1 MNEQEFLKHITDC
14 AAEIQKSISR
24 TMPIKAGRIAKDLFQ
39 ENFLKGGFVDGGIHE
54 WQPSKRLGTKNDE
67 GKVVGKAKG
76 AKGEYKTLMSSRNN
90 LFNSI
95 EYRIDD
101 SGVVI
106 ENRVPYAAVHNE
118 GLRAGR
124 GKGFTM
130 PQRQFI
136 GDSKELDEAIED
148 MIENELTKILKL

>member
-1 MNEQEFLKHITDC
+1 MTDHKFTSRIADC

-118 GLRAGR
+118 GLHAGR

-136 GDSKELDEAIED
+136 GDSEELDKSIED

>member
-1 MNEQEFLKHITDC
+1 MNEQEFLERITNC
-14 AAEIQKSISR
+14 AAEIQKSMSR

-39 ENFLKGGFVDGGIHE
+39 DNFLKGGFVDGGIHE

-76 AKGEYKTLMSSRNN
+76 TKGEYKTLMSSRNN

-118 GLRAGR
+118 GLHAGR
-124 GKGFTM
+124 CKGFTM

-136 GDSKELDEAIED
+136 GDSEELDEAIED

>member
-1 MNEQEFLKHITDC
+1 MNEQEFLEHITNC
-14 AAEIQKSISR
+14 AAEIQKSMSR

-118 GLRAGR
+118 GLHAGR

-136 GDSKELDEAIED
+136 GDSEELDKSIED

>member
-1 MNEQEFLKHITDC
+1 MNEQEFLKHITNC
-14 AAEIQKSISR
+14 AAEIQKSMSR

-67 GKVVGKAKG
+67 GKVMGKAKG

-95 EYRIDD
+95 EYHLDD

-118 GLRAGR
+118 GLHAGR

>member
-14 AAEIQKSISR
+14 AAEIQKSMSR

-39 ENFLKGGFVDGGIHE
+39 ENFLKGGFVDGGLHE

-67 GKVVGKAKG
+67 GEVVGKAKG
-76 AKGEYKTLMSSRNN
+76 AKGEYKTLMSGRNN

-118 GLRAGR
+118 GLHSGR